1 MLTVL
6 INYSCS
12 ANDFLD
18 LLSFALDVAHGLIFL
33 ALSFD
38 DFDDLGTL
46 DPHCISVLWFRFYDD
61 ASGIKIE
68 VNNLASLWDLLVLPA
83 LGCLD
88 CPNDDLCD

>member
-1 MLTVL
+1 MMTVL

-18 LLSFALDVAHGLIFL
+18 LLSFALEVAHGLIFL
-33 ALSFD
+33 ALRLD
-38 DFDDLGTL
+38 GFDDLCTL
-46 DPHCISVLWFRFYDD
+46 DPHCICVLRIRFYDD

-68 VNNLASLWDLLVLPA
+68 VDNLASLWDLLVLPA
-83 LGCLD
+83 FGCLD